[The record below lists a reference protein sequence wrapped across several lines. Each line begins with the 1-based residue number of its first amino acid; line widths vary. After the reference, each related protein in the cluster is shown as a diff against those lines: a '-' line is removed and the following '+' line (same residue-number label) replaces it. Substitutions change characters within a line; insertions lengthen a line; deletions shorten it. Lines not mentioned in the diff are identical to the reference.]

1 MSNLAQYLPNIY
13 EGVLETD
20 TLMDVED
27 DLFGKLNTQCIKGQA
42 NQYILTADET
52 GIKLFEDMA
61 GIVADPATE
70 NIEFRRQRLI
80 NRFSTAPP
88 FTFKFL
94 KTRLDAIIGKG
105 AWKAYIDYDNYTLY
119 VESSAENQLWYHEL
133 LITITSIKPANIV
146 FISKPFISTSILANE
161 TISYGLVDYN
171 YKLGT
176 TWVLGQKPFANF
188 EDKGVI
194 KMPGTA
200 SIEDAL
206 LSDLA
211 ASTASSITSVRING
225 TYVINSFTLKSAT
238 NNVVT
243 IEYSVLT
250 SSGLTQIDKVELL
263 GANSEVLS
271 TSLIYVPLIESVVLK
286 HTIVVE
292 EG

>member
-1 MSNLAQYLPNIY
+1 MSKLAQYLPNIY

-27 DLFGKLNTQCIKGQA
+27 DLFEKLDKQYIKGQA
-42 NQYILTADET
+42 NQYILTADEA
-52 GIKLFEDMA
+52 GIKLFEDMV
-61 GIVADPATE
+61 GIIADPATE

-119 VESSAENQLWYHEL
+119 IESSAENQLWYSEL

-146 FISKPFISTSILANE
+146 FISKPFISADILVNE
-161 TISYGLVDYN
+161 TINYGLINYN

-211 ASTASSITSVRING
+211 VSTASSITSVRINE

-243 IEYSVLT
+243 IEYSVPT
-250 SSGLTQIDKVELL
+250 SSGLTQINKVELL

-271 TSLIYVPLIESVVLK
+271 TSLIYVPLAELVILK
-286 HTIVVE
+286 HTIIVE